1 MWQKCLDC
9 INELMDILFANPN
22 IFVGENILEE
32 SENLQN
38 VDQVKGCTACCGSSW
53 GAGLS
58 RGPILSVFFLS
69 HCVSVAASS
78 PWWNEWMK
86 NLPK

>member
-32 SENLQN
+32 SENLHN
-38 VDQVKGCTACCGSSW
+38 VDQVKGRIGRIAEGICCLLWEGTVETKE
-53 GAGLS
+53 L
-58 RGPILSVFFLS
+58 RFRTEI
-69 HCVSVAASS
+69 
-78 PWWNEWMK
+78 
-86 NLPK
+86 

>member
-38 VDQVKGCTACCGSSW
+38 FDQVKRGIGRMTGGICLLWEGSVET
-53 GAGLS
+53 GAE
-58 RGPILSVFFLS
+58 I
-69 HCVSVAASS
+69 
-78 PWWNEWMK
+78 
-86 NLPK
+86 

>member
-32 SENLQN
+32 SENLHN
-38 VDQVKGCTACCGSSW
+38 VDQVQREIGGSLEVCV
-53 GAGLS
+53 LS
-58 RGPILSVFFLS
+58 ALRRLSGDRRVKVW
-69 HCVSVAASS
+69 H
-78 PWWNEWMK
+78 
-86 NLPK
+86 

>member
-32 SENLQN
+32 SENLHN
-38 VDQVKGCTACCGSSW
+38 VDQVKRNWQANWRCLCMLSALRKLGGNNGGSL
-53 GAGLS
+53 G
-58 RGPILSVFFLS
+58 
-69 HCVSVAASS
+69 
-78 PWWNEWMK
+78 
-86 NLPK
+86 

>member
-32 SENLQN
+32 SENLHN
-38 VDQVKGCTACCGSSW
+38 VDQVKREIGG
-53 GAGLS
+53 
-58 RGPILSVFFLS
+58 
-69 HCVSVAASS
+69 
-78 PWWNEWMK
+78 
-86 NLPK
+86 

>member
-9 INELMDILFANPN
+9 INELMDILFANTN

-38 VDQVKGCTACCGSSW
+38 FDQVKGGI
-53 GAGLS
+53 G
-58 RGPILSVFFLS
+58 R
-69 HCVSVAASS
+69 
-78 PWWNEWMK
+78 
-86 NLPK
+86 